1 VKKKFPKYIQ
11 EYINNTPIE
20 VIGKGKNNHYFN
32 GKLYLLNDATE
43 EEITHEIGHIIEEK
57 LDIAN
62 DSKYQTILKNNI
74 GDIDVFKNEIGPID
88 GYDPNK
94 YEFLLTGN
102 SFISDYQRRVYNIDI
117 NKNDRINYMNGNF
130 NYNVFRDYLPEGL
143 RCYMVDKQ
151 FLKIRNIDLYNYIKE
166 VLHERK

>member
-1 VKKKFPKYIQ
+1 M
-11 EYINNTPIE
+11 
-20 VIGKGKNNHYFN
+20 
-32 GKLYLLNDATE
+32 
-43 EEITHEIGHIIEEK
+43 
-57 LDIAN
+57 
-62 DSKYQTILKNNI
+62 LKNNI
-74 GDIDVFKNEIGPID
+74 GDIDVFNNEIGSID

-166 VLHERK
+166 VLYERK